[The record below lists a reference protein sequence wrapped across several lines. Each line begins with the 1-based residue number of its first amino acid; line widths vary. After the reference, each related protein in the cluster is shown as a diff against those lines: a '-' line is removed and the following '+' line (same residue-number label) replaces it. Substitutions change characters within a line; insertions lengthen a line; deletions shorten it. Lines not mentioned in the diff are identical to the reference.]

1 MSSCIVLNTKL
12 LLQALAIQLLS
23 YLWVGN
29 KWSFVHLQMTVMLAP
44 NASSIIEQLSYRALY
59 LFSLTW
65 FFCCVFLYRMAPKSK
80 RHAGRTDGEN
90 EGEEVA
96 AQSARS
102 NVGRKCGRANQDPVR
117 GGRAGKR
124 ATNSARGGRVGKGPP
139 IPPLVMKEGEI

>member
-1 MSSCIVLNTKL
+1 M
-12 LLQALAIQLLS
+12 QA
-23 YLWVGN
+23 V
-29 KWSFVHLQMTVMLAP
+29 SF
-44 NASSIIEQLSYRALY
+44 EQLSYRA
-59 LFSLTW
+59 FVSGCICFHEHG
-65 FFCCVFLYRMAPKSK
+65 FFCVFLYRMAPKSK
-80 RHAGRTDGEN
+80 RHVGRTGGEN

-102 NVGRKCGRANQDPVR
+102 NVGRKRGRANQDPVR